1 MKFLGWDK
9 FFAVLQIYANKSSIC
24 CIHTSH
30 PFPPAELQNI
40 LFVLDQARRIPSIQE
55 SSNLSS
61 SEGNAKELK
70 HLMFF
75 MILFVMILPLFQI
88 HDLRIWYTYILKCIE
103 GPCGEGEKEEKRERQ
118 GERNIKQWL
127 SGRYS
132 IWDRVV
138 ITFHNSDCYL
148 LFY

>member
-1 MKFLGWDK
+1 M
-9 FFAVLQIYANKSSIC
+9 
-24 CIHTSH
+24 
-30 PFPPAELQNI
+30 QNI

-88 HDLRIWYTYILKCIE
+88 HDLRI
-103 GPCGEGEKEEKRERQ
+103 
-118 GERNIKQWL
+118 
-127 SGRYS
+127 
-132 IWDRVV
+132 
-138 ITFHNSDCYL
+138 
-148 LFY
+148 